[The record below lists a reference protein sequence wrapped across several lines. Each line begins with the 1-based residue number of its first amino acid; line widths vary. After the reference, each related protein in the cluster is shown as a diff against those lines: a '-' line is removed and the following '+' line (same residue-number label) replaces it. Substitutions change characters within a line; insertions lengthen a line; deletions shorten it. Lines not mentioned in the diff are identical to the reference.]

1 METWWNCLRKSWYE
15 MKNSPEGLA
24 LNPTKSLNSEVNV
37 RHLGSLKLRVVIF
50 FYLKKMSFNFEF
62 WLVELEEYSLPK

>member
-1 METWWNCLRKSWYE
+1 

-37 RHLGSLKLRVVIF
+37 RHLGSLKLRVVMF
-50 FYLKKMSFNFEF
+50 FISNRSIEIEF
-62 WLVELEEYSLPK
+62 WLEEYSLLK